1 MNKDREIDELFKSFN
16 PEVDAE
22 RIMTEISGKMDV
34 IEMVR
39 PGQDR
44 MNRFHKTVSVCCFIV
59 GLLTGCLLMSLVLY
73 HPFAGN
79 ILSGLALPGNRFP
92 ELTMFC
98 AEHRDMILTFLAAT
112 CFILGSMP
120 LINTNEW
127 SKSA

>member
-1 MNKDREIDELFKSFN
+1 MNKDKEIYELFKSFK
-16 PEVDAE
+16 PEVDTE
-22 RIMTEISGKMDV
+22 RIMKEISGKMDV
-34 IEMVR
+34 IAMVR
-39 PGQDR
+39 PEQDR
-44 MNRFHKTVSVCCFIV
+44 MNRLHRTVSACCFIV

-73 HPFAGN
+73 PPFAGN

-98 AEHRDMILTFLAAT
+98 AEHRDIILTFLAAT
-112 CFILGSMP
+112 SFILGSMP

>member
-1 MNKDREIDELFKSFN
+1 MNKGREIDELFKSFN

-22 RIMTEISGKMDV
+22 RIMAEISGKMDV
-34 IEMVR
+34 IDMVR

-59 GLLTGCLLMSLVLY
+59 GLLTGCLLMSLVLF

-79 ILSGLALPGNRFP
+79 ALLNHMLTDNQFP
-92 ELTMFC
+92 DLTLFYTD
-98 AEHRDMILTFLAAT
+98 HRSMILTFLAAT
-112 CFILGSMP
+112 SFILGSMP

>member
-1 MNKDREIDELFKSFN
+1 MNKDREIDKLFKSFK
-16 PEVDAE
+16 PEVDTE
-22 RIMTEISGKMDV
+22 HIMKEISGKMEV
-34 IEMVR
+34 IDMVR
-39 PGQDR
+39 PEQDR
-44 MNRFHKTVSVCCFIV
+44 MNRLRRTVSACCFIV

-79 ILSGLALPGNRFP
+79 ILSGLALSGNRFP

-98 AEHRDMILTFLAAT
+98 AEYREMILTFLAAT